1 MMRLIYAIACYG
13 HCSYPRSLYQKMAID
28 SYDEWHKDC
37 DLTDYKGLRD
47 RLTVTVSD
55 YFMYYLTR
63 FKRLYMTKRRRL
75 KLNVMSI
82 IKGAK
87 YEGSN
92 S

>member
-13 HCSYPRSLYQKMAID
+13 HWSYPRSLYPEMAID
-28 SYDEWHKDC
+28 SYDEWHKYC
-37 DLTDYKGLRD
+37 DLTDYKGLRG
-47 RLTVTVSD
+47 RLTASISD

-63 FKRLYMTKRRRL
+63 LKRLYMTKRRRL
-75 KLNVMSI
+75 KLKVMSI

-87 YEGSN
+87 YEGGN